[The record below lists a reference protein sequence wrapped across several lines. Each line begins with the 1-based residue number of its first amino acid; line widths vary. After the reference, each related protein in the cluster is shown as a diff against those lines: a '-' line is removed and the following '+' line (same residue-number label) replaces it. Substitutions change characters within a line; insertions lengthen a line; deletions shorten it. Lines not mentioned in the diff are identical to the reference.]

1 MKEDGS
7 SRRVRCYPSCVLVLC
22 WLFYHS
28 SGNDHEEIDLLKSAH
43 KEGAITS
50 AVFFFNNLA
59 GIPSGPVALAV
70 SRDFT
75 NCQIS

>member
-1 MKEDGS
+1 MLTASSKWYLTLFSTQCSKTFEMKEDGS

-50 AVFFFNNLA
+50 AVFFL
-59 GIPSGPVALAV
+59 I
-70 SRDFT
+70 T
-75 NCQIS
+75 